1 MSDGFKGGKDRS
13 SNLFILF
20 TGVSHHRFQKWLSL
34 MLLSDGFNKRKYNC
48 ILFNNRNEIISSL
61 WENFVFWNDW

>member
-1 MSDGFKGGKDRS
+1 MSDGFKRGKDRS

-34 MLLSDGFNKRKYNC
+34 MLLSDGFNKRKDNYVFDN
-48 ILFNNRNEIISSL
+48 LFNKIINEWWL
-61 WENFVFWNDW
+61 